1 MSEKELLIWEQYDIN
16 VIRTYKG
23 RQSIIC
29 ETDKGLKLVKEV
41 GFQGSKVEFQNRV
54 KNLLKDSEF
63 FHIDYFVENLNGE
76 LVTKDKDE
84 ALYVVKEWYEG
95 REIDVRNRSEILLA
109 VKLLA
114 MLHEKMVV
122 PDYDFPP
129 NHRCEDLTQ
138 EFEKHNKELKKVRN
152 FVRDKNKKTDY
163 EICFINVFDM
173 FQKDSIAAV
182 ERLKSSNY
190 EKLLKEALTKKTV
203 CHGDY
208 NHHNILVSKQLPV
221 ITNFDKCRIGPQ
233 ISDLYN
239 FMRKILEKN
248 NWEISLGREMLEA
261 YHEIK
266 RLSTDELENLLIRFI
281 YPEKFWKIA
290 NHYYNSNKA
299 WTPVKNIEKLE
310 TLAAQNKA
318 KWSFLKEIF
327 GDGSD
332 LNGMKCFLN

>member
-1 MSEKELLIWEQYDIN
+1 MSDKELLIWEQYDIN

-29 ETDKGLKLVKEV
+29 ETDKGLKLVKEL
-41 GFQGSKVEFQNRV
+41 GFQSSKIEFQNSV
-54 KNLLKDSEF
+54 KNLLEDSEF
-63 FHIDYFVENLNGE
+63 YHIDCFVQNLDEE
-76 LVTKDKDE
+76 LITKDKDE
-84 ALYVVKEWYEG
+84 ALYVMKEWYDG
-95 REIDVRNRSEILLA
+95 REIDVRNRNEILLA
-109 VKLLA
+109 VRLLA
-114 MLHEKMVV
+114 MIHCKMVYIEC
-122 PDYDFPP
+122 DATQ
-129 NHRCEDLTQ
+129 NHRYEDLFV

-163 EICFINVFDM
+163 EICFINVFEM
-173 FQKDSIAAV
+173 FQKDGLLAV
-182 ERLKSSNY
+182 ERLKQSNY
-190 EKLLKEALTKKTV
+190 SVLLKDAINRKTV

-208 NHHNILVSKQLPV
+208 NHHNILITRQLPA
-221 ITNFDKCRIGPQ
+221 ITNFDKCRIGVQ

-248 NWEISLGREMLEA
+248 NWDINLGKEMIRA

-266 RLSTDELENLLIRFI
+266 NLNTDELENLLIRFI

-310 TLAAQNKA
+310 MLAAQNKT
-318 KWSFLKEIF
+318 KWNFLKDVF
-327 GDGSD
+327 GVYMDKAKG
-332 LNGMKCFLN
+332 